1 MQTACMHACMHA
13 GSLRPPRPGACCR
26 GREEAEPPSDEH
38 ADEPGANHG
47 GVNDWR
53 KENKGVAKGPGTGI
67 ISGRMS

>member
-1 MQTACMHACMHA
+1 MHACTLA
-13 GSLRPPRPGACCR
+13 VCGRGGRACCR